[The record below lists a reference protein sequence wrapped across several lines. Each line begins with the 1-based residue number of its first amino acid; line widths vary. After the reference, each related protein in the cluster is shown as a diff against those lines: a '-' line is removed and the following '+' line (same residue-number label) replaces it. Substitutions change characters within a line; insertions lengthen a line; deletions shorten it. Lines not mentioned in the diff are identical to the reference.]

1 MFGLQPKLSRER
13 AEKLVRQGKTAAAIE
28 IYERLLETDRGNS
41 NLIMPLGDLYARAGR
56 NSDAARL
63 FRGLAEQ
70 LDTDGYHGRAAALWR
85 KILKFEP
92 DSMEVETRLARSL
105 LAQGSR
111 IEAATALHQVIERA
125 EKHKQWKAAAE
136 AYALLA
142 RAETPRTETCLHW
155 GRALAQSGET
165 ASAQAR
171 LLAGLELATTAKTPQ
186 LSLAA
191 SLLRE
196 LEILDPRWPPYRLA
210 RAELASWSGDAAG
223 VLKWLPEPGSL
234 PDAAATAR
242 AWRLAAQSG
251 ELDLAGSWA
260 RAAIESGADETARA
274 FGLFLLELNDSDR
287 LTAWVCDAELLR
299 REALRQHWLALFE
312 TWSQRCEV
320 PMPALQAWLNLVA
333 GRDAVLEAQLRSRL
347 AHPADP
353 GLTTSTPEIPATATP
368 APADAIVI
376 EPEAADFISSIQEP
390 SAAVVSAPGPEISTP
405 AIASPPPE
413 PRADVTLETGFD
425 ADGAETVIELDLSQP
440 WTDAVAGA
448 EAADGMDSDASA
460 AADFEINANVV
471 AEADDAV
478 VADVSAIMDSDA
490 SAVAD
495 FEINAS
501 VVAEADDAVAA
512 DVSAIMD
519 SDASAVAD
527 FEINASVA
535 AEADD
540 AVAADVSAEVD
551 SDAAWAEAS
560 PEIQPCP
567 EPAAP
572 AAMDLPARPAVPPV
586 PPVAIAPAVTPVVIA
601 PAVPPVT
608 TAPVVPPVVTASS
621 SPPAAF
627 APEVSPELP
636 PPSGS
641 PVFSTPPD
649 ADPFLRDLALELNV
663 SPDPLPSVVPPATPG
678 ANGAAR
684 PAPTVT
690 TQVLA
695 GVLAEFERGL
705 PELGGQP
712 SSAERHMHTGMA
724 LREMGLWEEA
734 IAELQRAHNAWP
746 PASDFDSQRRACAAY
761 LGECFTRLDL
771 PESALPW
778 YRRVLADPA
787 IPPAAWQGAAY
798 ETAAVLERLGEYSE
812 AARLLQRIYAEN
824 VDFLDV
830 GERLRR
836 LRSRLAA
843 ATSA

>member
-210 RAELASWSGDAAG
+210 RAELAAWSGDAAG

-242 AWRLAAQSG
+242 AWRLAAQFG

-274 FGLFLLELNDSDR
+274 FGLLLLELNDSDR

-333 GRDAVLEAQLRSRL
+333 GRDAVLEAQIRSRL

-390 SAAVVSAPGPEISTP
+390 SAAVVSATGPEISTP

-413 PRADVTLETGFD
+413 PLADATLETGFD

-448 EAADGMDSDASA
+448 EAAAG
-460 AADFEINANVV
+460 V
-471 AEADDAV
+471 
-478 VADVSAIMDSDA
+478 
-490 SAVAD
+490 
-495 FEINAS
+495 
-501 VVAEADDAVAA
+501 
-512 DVSAIMD
+512 D

-540 AVAADVSAEVD
+540 AVAADVSAGVD
-551 SDAAWAEAS
+551 DAAWAEAS
-560 PEIQPCP
+560 PEIQPSP

-572 AAMDLPARPAVPPV
+572 AAMDLPPRPAVPPV
-586 PPVAIAPAVTPVVIA
+586 PPVA
-601 PAVPPVT
+601 
-608 TAPVVPPVVTASS
+608 TAPVVPPVVTASAA
-621 SPPAAF
+621 PPVAI
-627 APEVSPELP
+627 APEVTPELP

-649 ADPFLRDLALELNV
+649 ADPFLRDLAIELNV
-663 SPDPLPSVVPPATPG
+663 SPDPLPSVVPPPAPG

>member
-210 RAELASWSGDAAG
+210 RAELAAWSGDAAG

-242 AWRLAAQSG
+242 AWRLAAQFG

-274 FGLFLLELNDSDR
+274 FGLLLLELNDSDR

-333 GRDAVLEAQLRSRL
+333 GRDAVLEAQIRSRL

-390 SAAVVSAPGPEISTP
+390 SAAVVSATGPEISTP

-413 PRADVTLETGFD
+413 PLADATLETGFD

-448 EAADGMDSDASA
+448 EAAAG
-460 AADFEINANVV
+460 V
-471 AEADDAV
+471 
-478 VADVSAIMDSDA
+478 DSDA

-501 VVAEADDAVAA
+501 VVAEADDAVIA
-512 DVSAIMD
+512 DVSP
-519 SDASAVAD
+519 V
-527 FEINASVA
+527 
-535 AEADD
+535 
-540 AVAADVSAEVD
+540 VD
-551 SDAAWAEAS
+551 DAAWAEAS
-560 PEIQPCP
+560 PESQPSP

-572 AAMDLPARPAVPPV
+572 AAMDLPPRPAVPPV
-586 PPVAIAPAVTPVVIA
+586 PPVA
-601 PAVPPVT
+601 
-608 TAPVVPPVVTASS
+608 TAPVVPPVVTASAA
-621 SPPAAF
+621 PPVAI
-627 APEVSPELP
+627 APEVTPELP

-649 ADPFLRDLALELNV
+649 ADPFLRDLAIELNV
-663 SPDPLPSVVPPATPG
+663 SPDPLPSVVPPAAPV

>member
-210 RAELASWSGDAAG
+210 RAELAAWSGDAAG

-242 AWRLAAQSG
+242 AWRLAAQFG

-274 FGLFLLELNDSDR
+274 FGLLLLELNDSDR

-333 GRDAVLEAQLRSRL
+333 GRDAVLEAQIRSRL

-390 SAAVVSAPGPEISTP
+390 SAAVVSATGPEISTP

-413 PRADVTLETGFD
+413 PLADATLETGFD

-448 EAADGMDSDASA
+448 EAAAG
-460 AADFEINANVV
+460 V
-471 AEADDAV
+471 
-478 VADVSAIMDSDA
+478 DSDA

-501 VVAEADDAVAA
+501 VVAEADDAVIA
-512 DVSAIMD
+512 DVSPVVD
-519 SDASAVAD
+519 SDASAVVD

-535 AEADD
+535 AEADV
-540 AVAADVSAEVD
+540 AVAADVSPVVD
-551 SDAAWAEAS
+551 DAAWAEAS
-560 PEIQPCP
+560 PEIQPSP

-572 AAMDLPARPAVPPV
+572 AAMDLPPRPAVPPV
-586 PPVAIAPAVTPVVIA
+586 PPVA
-601 PAVPPVT
+601 
-608 TAPVVPPVVTASS
+608 TAPVVPPVVTASAA
-621 SPPAAF
+621 PPVAI
-627 APEVSPELP
+627 APEVTPELP

-663 SPDPLPSVVPPATPG
+663 SPDPLPSVVPPAAPV

>member
-210 RAELASWSGDAAG
+210 RAELAAWSGDAAG

-460 AADFEINANVV
+460 
-471 AEADDAV
+471 
-478 VADVSAIMDSDA
+478 
-490 SAVAD
+490 VAD

-501 VVAEADDAVAA
+501 VVAEADDAVIA
-512 DVSAIMD
+512 DVSP
-519 SDASAVAD
+519 V
-527 FEINASVA
+527 
-535 AEADD
+535 
-540 AVAADVSAEVD
+540 VD
-551 SDAAWAEAS
+551 DAAWAEAS
-560 PEIQPCP
+560 PEIQLSP
-567 EPAAP
+567 AP
-572 AAMDLPARPAVPPV
+572 AAMDLPPRPAVPPV
-586 PPVAIAPAVTPVVIA
+586 PPIATAPA
-601 PAVPPVT
+601 
-608 TAPVVPPVVTASS
+608 VPPVVTASS
-621 SPPAAF
+621 SPPAVF
-627 APEVSPELP
+627 APEVTPEP
-636 PPSGS
+636 PQPSGS

-649 ADPFLRDLALELNV
+649 ADPFLRDLAIELNV
-663 SPDPLPSVVPPATPG
+663 SPDPLPSVVPPPAPV

>member
-210 RAELASWSGDAAG
+210 RAELAAWSGDAAG

-242 AWRLAAQSG
+242 AWRLAAQFG

-274 FGLFLLELNDSDR
+274 FGLLLLELNDSDR

-333 GRDAVLEAQLRSRL
+333 GRDAVLEAQIRSRL

-390 SAAVVSAPGPEISTP
+390 SAAVVSATGPEISTP

-413 PRADVTLETGFD
+413 PLADATLETGFD

-448 EAADGMDSDASA
+448 EAAAG
-460 AADFEINANVV
+460 V
-471 AEADDAV
+471 
-478 VADVSAIMDSDA
+478 DSDA
-490 SAVAD
+490 SAVVD

-501 VVAEADDAVAA
+501 VVAEADDAVIA
-512 DVSAIMD
+512 DVSPVVD
-519 SDASAVAD
+519 SDASAVVD

-535 AEADD
+535 AEADV
-540 AVAADVSAEVD
+540 AVAADVSPVVD
-551 SDAAWAEAS
+551 DAAWAEAS
-560 PEIQPCP
+560 PEIQPSP

-572 AAMDLPARPAVPPV
+572 AAMDLPPRPAVPPV
-586 PPVAIAPAVTPVVIA
+586 PPVA
-601 PAVPPVT
+601 
-608 TAPVVPPVVTASS
+608 TAPVVPPVVTASAA
-621 SPPAAF
+621 PPVAI
-627 APEVSPELP
+627 APEVTPELP

-663 SPDPLPSVVPPATPG
+663 SPDPLPSVVPPAAPV

>member
-353 GLTTSTPEIPATATP
+353 GLTISTPEIPATATP

-390 SAAVVSAPGPEISTP
+390 SAAIVSATGPEISSP
-405 AIASPPPE
+405 AAAPPPPE
-413 PRADVTLETGFD
+413 PLADATLETGFD

-460 AADFEINANVV
+460 VV
-471 AEADDAV
+471 
-478 VADVSAIMDSDA
+478 
-490 SAVAD
+490 D

-512 DVSAIMD
+512 DVSAIVD
-519 SDASAVAD
+519 SD
-527 FEINASVA
+527 
-535 AEADD
+535 
-540 AVAADVSAEVD
+540 VSPVVD
-551 SDAAWAEAS
+551 DAAWAEAS
-560 PEIQPCP
+560 PEIQPSP

-572 AAMDLPARPAVPPV
+572 AAMDLPPRPAVPPV
-586 PPVAIAPAVTPVVIA
+586 PPVA
-601 PAVPPVT
+601 
-608 TAPVVPPVVTASS
+608 TAPVVPPVVTASAA
-621 SPPAAF
+621 PPVAI
-627 APEVSPELP
+627 APEVTPELP

-663 SPDPLPSVVPPATPG
+663 STDPLPSVVPPAAPV

>member
-1 MFGLQPKLSRER
+1 MFGLQPKLSREH

-210 RAELASWSGDAAG
+210 RAELAAWSGDAAG

-390 SAAVVSAPGPEISTP
+390 SAAIVSATGPEISTP

-413 PRADVTLETGFD
+413 PLADATLETGFD

-460 AADFEINANVV
+460 VADFEINASVV

-478 VADVSAIMDSDA
+478 IADVSAIVDSDA

-501 VVAEADDAVAA
+501 VVAEADDAVIA
-512 DVSAIMD
+512 DVSP
-519 SDASAVAD
+519 V
-527 FEINASVA
+527 
-535 AEADD
+535 
-540 AVAADVSAEVD
+540 VD
-551 SDAAWAEAS
+551 DAAWAEAS
-560 PEIQPCP
+560 PEIQLSP
-567 EPAAP
+567 AP
-572 AAMDLPARPAVPPV
+572 AAMDLPPRPAVPPV
-586 PPVAIAPAVTPVVIA
+586 PPIATAPA
-601 PAVPPVT
+601 
-608 TAPVVPPVVTASS
+608 VPPVVTASS
-621 SPPAAF
+621 SPPAVF
-627 APEVSPELP
+627 APEVTPEP
-636 PPSGS
+636 PQPSGS

-649 ADPFLRDLALELNV
+649 ADPFLRDLAIELNV
-663 SPDPLPSVVPPATPG
+663 SPDPLPSVVPPPAPV